1 MNKSLEIAVLK
12 QQYEMCVSE
21 IASIRS
27 LYPDYEDIPM
37 QKARHDMF
45 WDDAVRFL
53 RAIDLVEKAEV
64 TA

>member
-1 MNKSLEIAVLK
+1 MNKAVEIAVLK
-12 QQYEMCVSE
+12 EQYEMCISE
-21 IASIRS
+21 IASFRS
-27 LYPDYEDIPM
+27 LYPYYNDIPM
-37 QKARHDMF
+37 QKARHDAL